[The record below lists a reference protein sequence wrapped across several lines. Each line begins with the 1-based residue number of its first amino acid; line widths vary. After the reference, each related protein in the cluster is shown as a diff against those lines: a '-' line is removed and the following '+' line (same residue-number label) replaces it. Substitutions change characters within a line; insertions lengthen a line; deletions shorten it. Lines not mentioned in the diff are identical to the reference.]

1 MESLPAFMRETY
13 VIKPD
18 NRIPVKDIYED
29 FRIWVIAKF
38 GTSIWNNITQ
48 RQVYAALKEFPDY
61 GYIRYK
67 EGFCLKGI
75 TKIIKDEKLDIM
87 EDIIPVNLPNEVKT
101 ITLKII
107 PETNIIIPSDTKV
120 VVPET
125 RMLQIVR
132 PDTKIII
139 PEAVKRDI
147 KVVIPEIRTAPK
159 VPQMKLPKIGHLI

>member
-13 VIKPD
+13 IVKLD

-29 FRIWVIAKF
+29 FRVWVIAKF
-38 GTSIWNNITQ
+38 GNSIWNNITQ

-75 TKIIKDEKLDIM
+75 TKIIKEEKLNII
-87 EDIIPVNLPNEVKT
+87 EDVIPVNLPTEVKT

-107 PETNIIIPSDTKV
+107 PQTNIITPNTNIIIPETK
-120 VVPET
+120 
-125 RMLQIVR
+125 MLQIVKQ
-132 PDTKIII
+132 DSKVII
-139 PEAVKRDI
+139 PEV
-147 KVVIPEIRTAPK
+147 RTAPK